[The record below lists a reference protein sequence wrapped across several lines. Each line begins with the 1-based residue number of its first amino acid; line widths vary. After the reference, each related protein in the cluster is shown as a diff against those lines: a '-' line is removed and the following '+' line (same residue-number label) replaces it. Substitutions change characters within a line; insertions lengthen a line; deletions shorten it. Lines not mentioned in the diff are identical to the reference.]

1 MTVIQSPEKVLQ
13 IALKVFWL
21 QLIRLQKQANP
32 QNF

>member
-1 MTVIQSPEKVLQ
+1 MTVIQSPEMVLQ

-21 QLIRLQKQANP
+21 KLIRLQKQANP